1 VSRIKFTPYIIL
13 AILVFAFG
21 CSNDAQEDEDVDY
34 FKTVNIADSLGLD
47 SGEATVFLLPAP
59 LQVVTALKLHE
70 VPYSAALIN
79 DIQEHKGN
87 NVEYLNALNLGFNTI
102 DMGYATVN
110 GDLQLGLSYSQNVK
124 VFMEE
129 LGITSAVTGNMIERI
144 EANGTNQDSL
154 SKIILEAYEASHAF
168 FQSNNREGLGL
179 LILTGC
185 FIEGLYLTS
194 SIDEIHS
201 NSQVQSLLG
210 IHKEYLENI
219 LLLIKFYDH
228 NREVAALIEELEQLK
243 DEFYSVDLVVNVKM
257 GSAKLNSPVSEI
269 KIASIRSKII
279 AIRNRIRA

>member
-1 VSRIKFTPYIIL
+1 MSKFTSSPSLIL
-13 AILVFAFG
+13 AFLLFAFG
-21 CSNDAQEDEDVDY
+21 CSYDAPEEEGIDY
-34 FKTVNIADSLGLD
+34 YKTVNIADSLGLNN
-47 SGEATVFLLPAP
+47 GEATVFLLPAP

-70 VPYSAALIN
+70 VPYSALLIS
-79 DIQEHKGN
+79 DIEEHKGN
-87 NVEYLNALNLGFNTI
+87 DVEYKNALNLGINTI

-124 VFMEE
+124 ALMEE

-154 SKIILEAYEASHAF
+154 SKIILEAYGASHAF
-168 FQSNNREGLGL
+168 FQSNQREGMGL

-194 SIDEIHS
+194 SADQLSS

-210 IHKEYLENI
+210 IHKEYLENL
-219 LLLIKFYDH
+219 LLLIGFYNH
-228 NREVAALIEELEQLK
+228 NEEVSTLIDDLKQLK
-243 DEFYSVDLVVNVKM
+243 DEFYSVDLAVNIEK